1 MVSRAS
7 ERSDSDGATS
17 FGAELRARYGDAATF
32 TGWVPDGDVANWFGA
47 ADVAVFPYPKPFASS
62 GVLALAL
69 AHGTPVLLSPAL
81 ARSAGAPST
90 LDGPMAPEPLARR
103 LEGLARDPGALD
115 ELRRWSRVLGHGR
128 TWPAVARQHADLY
141 EEVRDVDRHT
151 RRSLRAG

>member
-1 MVSRAS
+1 M
-7 ERSDSDGATS
+7 DGTDG
-17 FGAELRARYGDAATF
+17 FGAELRARYGDVATF

-81 ARSAGAPST
+81 ARCAGAPST

-103 LEGLARDPGALD
+103 LEVLARDPGALD

-141 EEVRDVDRHT
+141 EEVRDVHRHT